1 MHLSNCVYSLIS
13 LCDKHAVQ
21 YLLRVL
27 SSASTEIFK
36 VMYGNYKKYY
46 RFTGKV

>member
-1 MHLSNCVYSLIS
+1 MHLNNCIYSLMS
-13 LCDKHAVQ
+13 VCDQHAVN

-27 SSASTEIFK
+27 SVASTEIFK
-36 VMYGNYKKYY
+36 MMYDNYKKYY